1 MNTCR
6 NSKTPFFTGW
16 VCLQERS
23 ICKPRQEPTP
33 NCWGG
38 ETGLLM
44 GVGAPAV
51 TKQHYVHQRP
61 APALWVQAVSRKP
74 KSPNTPQSFEEL
86 FEGGCHG
93 FSEQSNDL
101 STDKKKHP
109 WHRKILVRGETCWYY
124 VLLLPAWVFS
134 RCAGFPPQPQ
144 KHAHKAYWLL

>member
-16 VCLQERS
+16 VCLRERS

-38 ETGLLM
+38 ETGRLM
-44 GVGAPAV
+44 GVGTPAV
-51 TKQHYVHQRP
+51 TNQHYVHQRP
-61 APALWVQAVSRKP
+61 APALCVQAVSRKP

-86 FEGGCHG
+86 FEDQGGCHG
-93 FSEQSNDL
+93 FSEQSNDQ
-101 STDKKKHP
+101 DQWEHWNKKKHP
-109 WHRKILVRGETCWYY
+109 WHRKILVRGETCWYLSMESLH

-134 RCAGFPPQPQ
+134 GCAGFPP
-144 KHAHKAYWLL
+144 